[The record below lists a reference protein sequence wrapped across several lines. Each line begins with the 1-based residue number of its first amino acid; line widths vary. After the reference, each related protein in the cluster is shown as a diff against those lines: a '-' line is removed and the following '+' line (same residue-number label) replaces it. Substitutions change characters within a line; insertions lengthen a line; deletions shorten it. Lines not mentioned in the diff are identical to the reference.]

1 MTATPQ
7 GTSAQ
12 GLGSSNQMAAR
23 PAVGQFVLAQTAIA
37 QNQTPTPQLP
47 DIGATQ
53 TIAAGISAAQT
64 ALFEGSPAAPPG
76 ANTFTPAEL
85 TGTFVSMQQTN
96 TAATLTAIGPT
107 PTATVFVEGTRGP
120 TTRPSST
127 ALANTGLFD
136 SFSDGTA
143 SPGNLAIVVIAAL
156 GLVGVIVAARR
167 LRVKS

>member
-1 MTATPQ
+1 MS
-7 GTSAQ
+7 G
-12 GLGSSNQMAAR
+12 SNQMGVR
-23 PAVGQFVLAQTAIA
+23 PAIGQLVLAQTAIA
-37 QNQTPTPQLP
+37 QNESPTPAAATPLP

-53 TIAAGISAAQT
+53 TVAAGISAAQT
-64 ALFEGSPAAPPG
+64 ALFEGSPIPSDTPAGPIG
-76 ANTFTPAEL
+76 QNTFSPAEL

-96 TAATLTAIGPT
+96 TAATLTAVGGNPT
-107 PTATVFVEGTRGP
+107 STVFVEGTPGP
-120 TTRPSST
+120 TKRATST

-136 SFSDGTA
+136 AFSDGSA